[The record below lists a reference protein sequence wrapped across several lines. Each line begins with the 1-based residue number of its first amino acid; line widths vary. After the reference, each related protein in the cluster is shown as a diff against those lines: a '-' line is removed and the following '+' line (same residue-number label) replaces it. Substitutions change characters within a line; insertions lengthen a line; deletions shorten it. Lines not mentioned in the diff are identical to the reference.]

1 LIYKAVQSLLAQPK
15 NVMVGHFLSAIIGVS
30 TRSVTPL
37 SVSMSIV
44 TMQFTK
50 KVHLLV
56 MQQHLLPLQV
66 PQKLKL

>member
-1 LIYKAVQSLLAQPK
+1 
-15 NVMVGHFLSAIIGVS
+15 MVGHFLSAIIGVS
-30 TRSVTPL
+30 TGSVTPL